1 MKITKRILS
10 IAMALCLCI
19 IGTIP
24 VSAVAETET
33 EAATFDLP
41 NDAVILYQDD
51 DTVLY
56 QSKSES
62 DNAIV
67 ESIARTPVDYESVWL
82 NKSEVGSFQIHNS
95 RNGKVGITWK
105 VESSSND
112 SHAQIYMTNSYGLV
126 ILTTYDVHPSDG
138 DVYFKTTGN
147 IGYYTVHYIAETTVG
162 MRIMC
167 WMYDV

>member
-10 IAMALCLCI
+10 IALALYFCV
-19 IGTIP
+19 IGTTS
-24 VSAVAETET
+24 VSAVETET
-33 EAATFDLP
+33 TIFDLP
-41 NDAVILYQDD
+41 DDAVILYQDE
-51 DTVLY
+51 DTVMY

-62 DNAIV
+62 DSFDMMSN
-67 ESIARTPVDYESVWL
+67 ARTPVDYESVWL
-82 NKSEVGSFQIHNS
+82 NKSKSGSFRIHNS

-126 ILTTYDVHPSDG
+126 VLATYDVHPYDG
-138 DVYFKTTGN
+138 DVFFRTTGAK
-147 IGYYTVHYIAETTVG
+147 GYYTLHYIAETTVG

-167 WMYDV
+167 WMYDI